1 MSDNLLAMIMAGGEG
16 TRLYPLTRDRAKP
29 AVPFGGKYRIVDFV
43 LSNMINSG
51 FVQIFVLTQFK
62 SQSLTE
68 HLMHTWSF
76 SSILQRQFIF
86 PLPAQMRVGK
96 TWYGGTADAIFQN
109 IHLFE
114 DYRPDDVLVFGADH
128 VYKMDVRQMLAYHR
142 ERNAF
147 ATVAALP
154 IPLASAGEY
163 GIIQIDDQWRVIGFE
178 EKPKHPAPIP
188 GNEQYALASMGNY
201 IFTRECLEAE
211 LKRDARDEGSTHDF
225 GRDILP
231 ALVETRR
238 LFAYNFHTNMV
249 PGLRTEFNIYWRD
262 VGTIP
267 AYFEAN
273 MDLRRVQPDLNLYA
287 TKWPIRGRE
296 LFLPPAKFVHN
307 EPVGACGLPRIGH
320 AINAFISEGCIISGA
335 VVDSS
340 VLGPSVRVHSY
351 ATVSN
356 CILLEDVDV
365 GERARLRNVIIDKH
379 VRIEAGDVVGYDR
392 AADEQRG
399 YTVVPYGDSW
409 ITVISKVQRY
419 RFATDDGEIE

>member
-1 MSDNLLAMIMAGGEG
+1 MAENLLAMIMAGGEG

-29 AVPFGGKYRIVDFV
+29 SVPFGGKYRIVDFV
-43 LSNMINSG
+43 LSNMVNSG

-128 VYKMDVRQMLAYHR
+128 IYKMDVRQMLDYHR

-154 IPLASAGEY
+154 IPLASASEY
-163 GIIQIDDQWRVIGFE
+163 GIIQIDEQWRIIGFE
-178 EKPKHPAPIP
+178 EKPKNPTPIP

-201 IFTRECLEAE
+201 IFTRACLEAE
-211 LKRDARDEGSTHDF
+211 LKRDARDECSSHDF

-231 ALVETRR
+231 ALVDTRR

-273 MDLRRVQPDLNLYA
+273 MDLRRVHPDLNLYA
-287 TKWPIRGRE
+287 TEWPIRGRE

-320 AINAFISEGCIISGA
+320 AINSFISEGCIISGA

-351 ATVSN
+351 STVSN
-356 CILLEDVDV
+356 SILLEDVDV

-419 RFATDDGEIE
+419 RFAADDGEVE

>member
-1 MSDNLLAMIMAGGEG
+1 MADNVLAMIMAGGEG

-29 AVPFGGKYRIVDFV
+29 SVPFGGKYRIVDFV
-43 LSNMINSG
+43 LSNMVNSG

-114 DYRPDDVLVFGADH
+114 DYRPADVLVFGADH
-128 VYKMDVRQMLAYHR
+128 IYKMDVRQMLTYHR

-147 ATVAALP
+147 ATVATLP
-154 IPLASAGEY
+154 IPIAHASEY

-178 EKPKHPAPIP
+178 EKPKHPTPIP
-188 GNEQYALASMGNY
+188 GNEHYALASMGNY

-211 LKRDARDEGSTHDF
+211 LKRDARDENSSHDF

-231 ALVETRR
+231 ALVESRR
-238 LFAYNFHTNMV
+238 LYAYNFHTNMI
-249 PGLRTEFNIYWRD
+249 PGLRTEFNVYWRD

-273 MDLRRVQPDLNLYA
+273 MDLRRVHPDLNMYA
-287 TKWPIRGRE
+287 TEWPIRGRE

-307 EPVGACGLPRIGH
+307 EPVGACGLPRVGH
-320 AINAFISEGCIISGA
+320 AINSFISEGCIISGA

-351 ATVSN
+351 STVSN
-356 CILLEDVDV
+356 CILLEDADV
-365 GERARLRNVIIDKH
+365 GERVRLRNVIIDKH
-379 VRIEAGDVVGYDR
+379 VRIEPGDVVGYDR

-409 ITVISKVQRY
+409 ITVIPKVQRY
-419 RFATDDGEIE
+419 RFAADDGDVE